1 MEIKMA
7 NMEGVFAHPV
17 LSNDVV
23 VMLIEKINK
32 KMMAVC
38 NKTDHGLNSLL
49 IMY

>member
-1 MEIKMA
+1 MVSA
-7 NMEGVFAHPV
+7 EGLFAHPV